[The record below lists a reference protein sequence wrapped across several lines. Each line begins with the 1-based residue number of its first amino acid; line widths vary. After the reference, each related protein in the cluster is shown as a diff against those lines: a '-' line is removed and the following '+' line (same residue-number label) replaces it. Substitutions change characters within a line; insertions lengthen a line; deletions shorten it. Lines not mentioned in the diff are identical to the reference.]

1 MHPIFRPVFLLLY
14 LLFWREKSK
23 VEMDSF
29 PCLWESWTHH
39 CPVLGLELKMQLSS
53 RMCWMTELLGS
64 KGTSDTMACSVLPF
78 KVWSFPCKIYPPNE
92 HGYGNGW
99 VSCSVYLSVPSNK
112 FRKWMLPAQGEELGI
127 FAQGVENPA
136 IRSNTI
142 KPPTRFN

>member
-1 MHPIFRPVFLLLY
+1 
-14 LLFWREKSK
+14 
-23 VEMDSF
+23 
-29 PCLWESWTHH
+29 
-39 CPVLGLELKMQLSS
+39 
-53 RMCWMTELLGS
+53 MTELLGS

-78 KVWSFPCKIYPPNE
+78 KVWSFPCKIYPPTE